1 VVINL
6 DEKLKAELR
15 ASVSEV
21 IKDVETFEDAGTAV
35 ELSKAVLK
43 LAGLVDELIKN
54 A

>member
-1 VVINL
+1 M

-15 ASVSEV
+15 ESVTAV
-21 IKDVETFEDAGTAV
+21 IKDVQVFEDAGTAF
-35 ELSKAVLK
+35 ELSKAVMK